1 MTNDRTRGLTAGVLM
16 CVLAAP
22 SVASAVAPRQLLEIV
37 DIANPVMSPDGSRV
51 AFRTEQASIE
61 RNTYD
66 TIWYVQGREDLA
78 PRRVAEG
85 GVPLRDSAGV
95 ALPASAVWSPDGR
108 WLYYRALIDA
118 RIGIWRAAG
127 DGTGAAPV
135 TDEAGE
141 VQEVRLGDDGRH
153 LHYSVGAA
161 REAVAMAETGE
172 YYRGIRIEPDVPIGQ
187 SLFRSGNVEGRMATQ
202 RFAEIWFSR
211 RNLMSDTPVRWYA
224 IDLATGLSAPLH
236 DARRADGQTTP
247 SVPDGVEGELWKSI
261 AQPDGEGVALLT
273 RTGETDGQQ
282 QRPSI
287 VLSATADARRGQ
299 LAKCLAEACTGRSI
313 TDVQWRPLLREVLF
327 TSRDPSEG
335 WAQSVHRWHIETGD
349 VLPVVQ
355 SQGLVNGG
363 GRDPATGCAVSS
375 NAMAC
380 VTADPMQPPRLE
392 WIEIDTGDSRVLFD
406 PNRGLAQDMSRLPAV
421 QRLHWTDEKGRGF
434 SGLLYPAR
442 HEDDVAPPLFVT
454 YYNCPGFVRG
464 GVGDEWPLASL
475 AGAGISALCINR
487 LPNYTMDA
495 VERHGEGLEA
505 VRSVIELLAGQGAID
520 PTRVGMGGLSLG
532 GAITLWTVA
541 ESDLIA
547 AASIANPVVSPLY
560 YLIGSMKGDMFF
572 DGLRDMWGL
581 ESPEQTPERWQAISP
596 AFKLDRM
603 KAPIL
608 FQHSEQEY
616 MYALDYVIP
625 LLRRSQ
631 ADLYVF
637 PNEPHQK
644 FQPRH
649 KLTAY
654 ERNLDWFRFWL
665 QGFEH
670 ADPARQGEYDRW
682 RRMRE
687 ASAAWPR

>member
-1 MTNDRTRGLTAGVLM
+1 MSNDSTRGLTAGVLL
-16 CVLAAP
+16 CVLAGSP
-22 SVASAVAPRQLLEIV
+22 SAHAVAPRQLLEV
-37 DIANPVMSPDGSRV
+37 VEIANPVMSPDGSRV
-51 AFRTEQASIE
+51 AFRTEQASVE

-66 TIWYVQGREDLA
+66 TVWYVQASEDAA

-95 ALPASAVWSPDGR
+95 ALPVNAVWSPDGR

-118 RIGIWRAAG
+118 RIGIWRAAA
-127 DGTGAAPV
+127 DGTGAASM
-135 TDEAGE
+135 TAEAGD
-141 VQEVRLGDDGRH
+141 VQEVQLSDDGRF

-161 REAVAMAETGE
+161 RETVAKAETDE
-172 YYRGIRIEPDVPIGQ
+172 YDRGIRIDPHVPIGQ

-202 RFAEIWFSR
+202 RFADIWFSR
-211 RNLMSDTPVRWYA
+211 RNLMSDVPIRWYA
-224 IDLATGLSAPLH
+224 IDLATGISAPLQH
-236 DARRADGQTTP
+236 APSAKRRGTP
-247 SVPDGVEGELWKSI
+247 PVPDGVEGQLWKSI
-261 AQPDGEGVALLT
+261 PQPDGKGVTLLT
-273 RTGETDGQQ
+273 RTGEAEGQQ
-282 QRPSI
+282 QAPDLL
-287 VLSATADARRGQ
+287 LSATADARRGQ
-299 LAKCLAEACTGRSI
+299 VAKCVADACTGRSI
-313 TDVQWRPLLREVLF
+313 TDVQWRPRHREVLF
-327 TSRDPSEG
+327 TSHDPAEG
-335 WAQSVHRWHIETGD
+335 WAQSIHRWDIETGD
-349 VLPVVQ
+349 VHPVVQ
-355 SQGLVNGG
+355 SGGLVNGG

-375 NAMAC
+375 DAMAC
-380 VTADPMQPPRLE
+380 VTADPMQPPKLE
-392 WIEIDTGDSRVLFD
+392 WVELDTGDRQVLFD
-406 PNRGLAQDMSRLPAV
+406 PNRALAQDMSRLPAV
-421 QRLHWTDEKGRGF
+421 HRLQWADNEGREF
-434 SGLLYPAR
+434 SGLLYQAR
-442 HEDDVAPPLFVT
+442 HEADTPPPLFLT

-475 AGAGISALCINR
+475 AAAGISALCINR

-505 VRSVIELLAGQGAID
+505 VRSVIELLAAEGVID
-520 PTRVGMGGLSLG
+520 PARVGMGGLSLG
-532 GAITLWTVA
+532 GAVTLWTVA

-547 AASIANPVVSPLY
+547 AASVANPVVSPLY

-581 ESPEQTPERWQAISP
+581 ESPEQTPERWRAISP
-596 AFKLDRM
+596 AYKLDRM

-625 LLRRSQ
+625 LLRRDQ

-649 KLTAY
+649 KIAAY

-665 QGFEH
+665 QGHE
-670 ADPARQGEYDRW
+670 DEGPGKQSQYEYW
-682 RRMRE
+682 QRMRE
-687 ASAAWPR
+687 ASAAWSR

>member
-1 MTNDRTRGLTAGVLM
+1 MANDRTRGVVAAVLF
-16 CVLAAP
+16 CVLAGLPA
-22 SVASAVAPRQLLEIV
+22 ANAVVPRQLLEIV

-66 TIWYVQGREDLA
+66 TVWYVQGRADVA

-95 ALPASAVWSPDGR
+95 ALPTSAVWSPDGQ

-118 RIGIWRAAG
+118 RIGIWRAAA
-127 DGTGAAPV
+127 DGSGAEPV
-135 TDEAGE
+135 SVEAGD
-141 VQEVRLGDDGRH
+141 VQEVQLSDDGRY

-161 REAVAMAETGE
+161 REAVAMAETDE
-172 YYRGIRIEPDVPIGQ
+172 YDRGIRIDPDVPIGQ

-202 RFAEIWFSR
+202 RFADIWFSR
-211 RNLMSDTPVRWYA
+211 RALLSDAPVRWFA
-224 IDLATGLSAPLH
+224 IDLTIGLSAPLH
-236 DARRADGQTTP
+236 TARRANRQVTP
-247 SVPDGVEGELWKSI
+247 LVPHGVEGELWKSI
-261 AQPDGEGVALLT
+261 AQPDGKGVALLS
-273 RTGETDGQQ
+273 RTGEADGQQ
-282 QRPSI
+282 QRPNI
-287 VLSATADARRGQ
+287 LLSATADARRGPI
-299 LAKCLAEACTGRSI
+299 AKCVSDACTGHVI
-313 TDVQWRPLLREVLF
+313 TDVQWRPRHREVLF
-327 TSRDPSEG
+327 TAHDPVEG
-335 WAQSVHRWHIETGD
+335 WVQSVHRWDIETGD
-349 VLPVVQ
+349 VHPVVQ
-355 SQGLVNGG
+355 SRGLVNGG
-363 GRDPATGCAVSS
+363 GRDPATGCAVSFD
-375 NAMAC
+375 AMAC
-380 VTADPMQPPRLE
+380 VTAGPMQPPKLE
-392 WIEIDTGDSRVLFD
+392 WIEFDTGDRRVLFD

-421 QRLHWTDEKGRGF
+421 QSLQWTDSEGRGF
-434 SGLLYPAR
+434 TGLLYPAQ
-442 HEDDVAPPLFVT
+442 HEGDVPPPLFVT

-505 VRSVIELLAGQGAID
+505 VRSVIELLAAQGAID
-520 PTRVGMGGLSLG
+520 PARVGMGGLSLG
-532 GAITLWTVA
+532 GAVTLWTVA

-547 AASIANPVVSPLY
+547 TASVANPVVSPLY

-581 ESPEQTPERWQAISP
+581 ESPDDTPERWQAMSP

-625 LLRRSQ
+625 LLRRNQ

-649 KLTAY
+649 KIAAY

-665 QGFEH
+665 QDFEH
-670 ADPARQGEYDRW
+670 ADPSRQEQYEHW
-682 RRMRE
+682 RRMRN
-687 ASAAWPR
+687 ASAEWPR

>member
-1 MTNDRTRGLTAGVLM
+1 MSNGPTRGLAAGALL
-16 CVLAAP
+16 CVLAGSPA
-22 SVASAVAPRQLLEIV
+22 AHAVAPRQLLELV
-37 DIANPVMSPDGSRV
+37 DIADPVMSPDGRRV
-51 AFRTEQASIE
+51 AFRTEQASVE

-66 TIWYVQGREDLA
+66 TVWYVQGREDVA
-78 PRRVAEG
+78 PRRIAEG

-95 ALPASAVWSPDGR
+95 GLPAPAVWSPDGR

-118 RIGIWRAAG
+118 RIGIWRAAA
-127 DGTGAAPV
+127 DGAGAAPV
-135 TDEAGE
+135 TSEAGD
-141 VQEVRLGDDGRH
+141 VLDIRLSDDGRS
-153 LHYSVGAA
+153 LHYSVGAS
-161 REAVAMAETGE
+161 REAVATAETDE
-172 YYRGIRIEPDVPIGQ
+172 YDRGIRIDADVPIGQ
-187 SLFRSGNVEGRMATQ
+187 GLFRSGNIEGRMATQ
-202 RFAEIWFSR
+202 RFAAIWFSR
-211 RNLMSDTPVRWYA
+211 TNLLSGTPAHWHA
-224 IDLATGLSAPLH
+224 IDLATGVSAPLP
-236 DARRADGQTTP
+236 DAHHANRQAAPPT
-247 SVPDGVEGELWKSI
+247 PDGVEGELWKSI
-261 AQPDGEGVALLT
+261 AQPEGNGVAMLS
-273 RTGETDGQQ
+273 RIGEAAGQQ
-282 QRPSI
+282 QKPDI
-287 VLSATADARRGQ
+287 VLSATPDVRR
-299 LAKCLAEACTGRSI
+299 APVVRCASDACTGRAI
-313 TDVQWRPLLREVLF
+313 TDVQWRPGHRDVLF
-327 TSRDPSEG
+327 TTHDPAEG
-335 WAQSVHRWHIETGD
+335 WAQSVHRWNIETGN
-349 VLPVVQ
+349 VRPIVQ
-355 SQGLVNGG
+355 ATGLVNGG
-363 GRDPATGCAVSS
+363 GRDPATGCAVSPH
-375 NAMAC
+375 AMAC
-380 VTADPMQPPRLE
+380 ITAGPMQPPRLE
-392 WIEIDTGDSRVLFD
+392 WIELDTGERRVLFD
-406 PNRGLAQDMSRLPAV
+406 PNPGLAQAMSRLPAV
-421 QRLHWTDEKGRGF
+421 RALHWSDDRGRRF

-442 HEDDVAPPLFVT
+442 HAGDAPPPLFVT

-475 AGAGISALCINR
+475 AAAGISALCINR
-487 LPNYTMDA
+487 RPNYTMDA

-532 GAITLWTVA
+532 GAVTLWTVA

-547 AASIANPVVSPLY
+547 AASVANPVVSPLY

-625 LLRRSQ
+625 LLRRNQ

-649 KLTAY
+649 KLAAY

-670 ADPARQGEYDRW
+670 ADPTRRGEYEHW
-682 RRMRE
+682 RRMRD
-687 ASAAWPR
+687 ASAGWPR